1 MAFPRLI
8 VLAPAPAVVLL
19 PAGQLDPVGAA
30 VPVMSL
36 FRQAKLIPRFLLTWA
51 AATHCPRFLKP
62 EQDCCA
68 DCPVREAI
76 LSESF
81 AFWVRSWSIVLPW
94 TASVLPAP
102 LLAPFA
108 LALAWVTPPMAL
120 PNPDPW
126 PCCANAGAQYN
137 VTATA
142 NAITCMF
149 FIRICPPGRS
159 CLLLIT
165 AVQLP

>member
-62 EQDCCA
+62 EQACCA
-68 DCPVREAI
+68 DSPVREPI
-76 LSESF
+76 LLERLL
-81 AFWVRSWSIVLPW
+81 FWVRSSSMVLPW
-94 TASVLPAP
+94 TAAV
-102 LLAPFA
+102 LLALFV
-108 LALAWVTPPMAL
+108 LALAWLVPP
-120 PNPDPW
+120 
-126 PCCANAGAQYN
+126 
-137 VTATA
+137 
-142 NAITCMF
+142 
-149 FIRICPPGRS
+149 
-159 CLLLIT
+159 
-165 AVQLP
+165 